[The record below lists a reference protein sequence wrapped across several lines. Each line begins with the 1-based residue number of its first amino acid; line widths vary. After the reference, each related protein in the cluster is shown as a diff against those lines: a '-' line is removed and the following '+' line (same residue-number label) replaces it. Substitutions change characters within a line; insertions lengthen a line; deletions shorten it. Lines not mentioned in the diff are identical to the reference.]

1 MIDIRRLQVLRA
13 VAQHGTVTAA
23 ARALHLTPSAV
34 SQQIRQ
40 LARELDVE
48 LLRPEG
54 RGIRLTSEAHVLL
67 RHADALSA
75 GWERALADL
84 AAHGRGET
92 GRLSLIGYPTA
103 IATLIAPAA
112 ARLRVERPGLELVVG
127 QSDGTPAYEELL
139 GGRADIAVTIPVQG
153 GPSADDPRFERR
165 PLFREPQDLFVPAGH
180 PLAEQAAVEL
190 SEAARDPWIESSDEC
205 HHRQLVQTACSAAG
219 FTPRTAHRASEWTGV
234 FALIAHGM
242 GVTLGPRL
250 LPLPTDGRVVR
261 VPLKGAVTPVR
272 SVFAAVRK
280 GSAHRPAVAHGL
292 DALCS
297 AAAELT
303 ASPEPAV

>member
-1 MIDIRRLQVLRA
+1 MIDVRRLQVLRA
-13 VAQHGTVTAA
+13 VDRHGTVTAA

-34 SQQIRQ
+34 SQQVRQ

-48 LLRPEG
+48 LLSPEG

-84 AAHGRGET
+84 AAHGKGET

-103 IATLIAPAA
+103 IATLIVPAA
-112 ARLRVERPGLELVVG
+112 ARIRAERPGLELVIG
-127 QSDGTPAYEELL
+127 QFDDADVHEELL
-139 GGRADIAVTIPVQG
+139 GGRADIAVTVPMAG
-153 GPSADDPRFERR
+153 GPPVDDPRFEQL
-165 PLFREPQDLFVPAGH
+165 PLFQEPQDLFVPAGH
-180 PLAEQAAVEL
+180 PLAGQAAAEL
-190 SEAARDPWIESSDEC
+190 SEAARESWIESTDEC
-205 HHRQLVQTACSAAG
+205 HHREVVRTACSAAG
-219 FTPRTAHRASEWTGV
+219 FTPRTEHRASEWIAV

-250 LPLPTDGRVVR
+250 LQLPGDGRVVR
-261 VPLKGAVTPVR
+261 VPLKGEVTPVR
-272 SVFAAVRK
+272 SVFASVRR

-292 DALCS
+292 DGLRRV
-297 AAAELT
+297 AAELS
-303 ASPEPAV
+303 ASLEPAV